1 MKIKLLK
8 YYFIYFLYSVLF
20 IIRKKKNILT
30 NYSGEKHQK
39 FLSNTQVPLIG
50 GIIFLIPII
59 YFFKNNLFVSL
70 FIMIIFILGFLSDLR
85 LLNSP
90 KKRIILQIFIIFL
103 SVILLNLEIGDT
115 RIDLLNYFLQIKIIS
130 ILFSVFCLM
139 IWINGSNFI
148 DGLNGLLLGYFLLII
163 FVLFHQEYVIDINN
177 DASLFNTL
185 IICTVILFFK
195 YF

>member
-1 MKIKLLK
+1 
-8 YYFIYFLYSVLF
+8 
-20 IIRKKKNILT
+20 
-30 NYSGEKHQK
+30 
-39 FLSNTQVPLIG
+39 
-50 GIIFLIPII
+50 
-59 YFFKNNLFVSL
+59 
-70 FIMIIFILGFLSDLR
+70 MIIFILGFLSDLR

-139 IWINGSNFI
+139 ILINGSNFI

-163 FVLFHQEYVIDINN
+163 FILFHQEYVIDINN

-185 IICTVILFFK
+185 IICTVILFF
-195 YF
+195 